1 MIDGQKFIVNSSSSY
16 IFFIYYNLLFTGDGQ
31 IWDLFC
37 WYEHIPYIPYSG
49 EDDLW
54 SALTG
59 SRSQPGRQV
68 AKHQG
73 ATVVT
78 VVIWLCW
85 FKHQQMAVCQN
96 LVPLVNTKIAGKW
109 MFILL
114 KMVLIGINRYWSIPK
129 SRNDDIHQT
138 KDFFQDSKAKLN
150 TAKNHQKP
158 IPGETVK
165 PPNVWWLN
173 PFFLMLHKFQLMIK
187 TPQHF
192 PCVMVKCPIFPY
204 FSKVKSGEICEKVR
218 PFPSVP
224 SPWPPR
230 NHWSSWRRPATS
242 QCSPGGISVLL

>member
-85 FKHQQMAVCQN
+85 FKHQRMAVCQN
-96 LVPLVNTKIAGKW
+96 LVPLVNI
-109 MFILL
+109 ILL

-150 TAKNHQKP
+150 TAKTIKNPSQ
-158 IPGETVK
+158 VK
-165 PPNVWWLN
+165 PWN
-173 PFFLMLHKFQLMIK
+173 PQMFDD
-187 TPQHF
+187 
-192 PCVMVKCPIFPY
+192 
-204 FSKVKSGEICEKVR
+204 
-218 PFPSVP
+218 
-224 SPWPPR
+224 
-230 NHWSSWRRPATS
+230 
-242 QCSPGGISVLL
+242 